1 MSGAVFFKNKR
12 LDPHMARRLYDI
24 GYCDQ
29 QIADE
34 LGVLRDSVREWR
46 RRNALPGH
54 KALYQKKEEVKR
66 KPTLAEFE
74 AEARAHHMS
83 YGVYMDARREGR
95 L

>member
-34 LGVLRDSVREWR
+34 LGVSRDSVREWR

-54 KALYQKKEEVKR
+54 KTLYQKKEVKR
-66 KPTLAEFE
+66 KSTLAELA
-74 AEARAHHMS
+74 AEAKAHHMS
-83 YGVYMDARREGR
+83 YGEYMVARMEGKV
-95 L
+95 

>member
-1 MSGAVFFKNKR
+1 VSGAIFFKNKR

-34 LGVLRDSVREWR
+34 LGVSRDCAREWR

-54 KALYQKKEEVKR
+54 KTLYQKKEVKR
-66 KPTLAEFE
+66 KSTLAELE

-95 L
+95 V